1 MIARTARFTLRRRRP
16 LLLGILP
23 FVLAFVPSA
32 YADRGASVGLTTIP
46 AVPSAARVARG
57 IAVAVHAPDQLV
69 VGASYPFVLEAI
81 GFATAERG
89 EPLPGATVEVGW
101 DPSGGA
107 STAIPSLKGTSDA
120 DGRFAG
126 SLILPPGEGPA
137 KLLIRVSAAGHERV
151 ETISV
156 RRLEAKSL
164 AVIAPKTY
172 VRPGSTVSARLQLR
186 DEVATTAVAG
196 APIEVRFEE
205 SGIPLA
211 KKVVTTDRGG
221 SALVNFQ
228 VPPGAL
234 AGSHFTLYA
243 ETPGASGAVTY
254 SVESDAPAVPSVAV
268 AWEESE
274 LRPGA
279 TGKAIFSYLDA
290 ANHPVVGAPVWIV
303 VSAKNTAPN
312 DLEWKLIP
320 PVKTGSDGR
329 YAYTFVAPTLIPPN
343 GANYSVFAKI
353 SVDGED
359 RVLSGT
365 VAVGRV
371 RASLEVLPET
381 GELVPGALQ
390 DLLFRAE
397 HDGKPLANLP
407 LIIRGDFANGKPIDI
422 VTNGDGLAKISVT
435 PPSDTGA
442 HRNNDFAGSCATNV
456 GTTVEIAPGPA
467 AKPEIASLLGTRT
480 VCVPVAKARRVF
492 VDVDRPVLRAG
503 EELVV
508 RLRGAENG
516 VRYVVTATSTEH
528 PTALNG
534 VAAADGS
541 YRISIPSGA
550 RGLFRVEAM
559 RFSRPADEPAEAPRP
574 TGEEGPDA
582 RAREEARLAGRVV
595 LVAPDHA
602 PTLTVEKVEGR
613 LVPGGTVRVSVR
625 LEADG
630 KPVAGSVSALVSRAD
645 HLAKGADVRFDD
657 KRNICPISDE
667 KVGSEKSTCE
677 RFFEGTSPADAL
689 LRKSALTEFVAGRS
703 PVLDPLATARADFR
717 EAFEHAVA
725 SLHKSVLEA
734 SSDRATLADVR
745 RGNGAAASFH
755 PELLASLFG
764 VSGDAPSDD
773 VPQTPG
779 GEPISLRDLLG
790 RDAQVNFSVV
800 AKRVTRL
807 KLLRALL
814 KLRDARKALDRDEP
828 VFKDPNVFL
837 RRELREGALTEAELL
852 DPWGGIL
859 AFKQKGGPEA
869 FPFLTI
875 THGWVLASPGPDGK
889 LGTGDDIDDPFQR
902 VVREGTPLARAVDE
916 QRMVDAR
923 WDVEVSDATVA
934 KWTEIL
940 EKMIDTG
947 GLISGFGSGTGQ
959 GFGSGSGR
967 VGGSHS
973 AKEPRLRYGS
983 DDGFQAPVDIG
994 PDGRAV
1000 LELKLGAEEAN
1011 YRGLL
1016 VATDLRGL
1024 HAATMVE
1031 LPAALPTSIR
1041 AGLPANLVR
1050 GDTFALPIVARN
1062 RTDAPRTLSWSVEVG
1077 GRGPA
1082 VSVPAPGALTLS
1094 GPTSGTWTVP
1104 AHGEA
1109 TVTANVAA
1117 SRTGGGSVT
1126 VHLFEN
1132 GKEIDSFQT
1141 DTSVD
1146 EPATTATMVTTFT
1159 ASGATRL
1166 DLPAETRTGPVAVVV
1181 SRRLGEAG
1189 AGWLRSDTVPRALAS
1204 LAPSHLTDRDAVSQ
1218 ALAVVNRLKTAGFTV
1233 AADTSAEERLFD
1245 TLAARYASLPGGSEL
1260 ATARQTRALAGW
1272 EAAPGKADARKKTD
1286 KKLSPA
1292 VVACPSAHGKLDV
1305 ASAEFEPAT
1314 GGEACWDAW
1323 VSETAKRLTE
1333 GDSVEDI
1340 SRAILLFSE
1349 RPQRRPTAAALA
1361 ERLEKL
1367 VGLGKDGRFT
1377 MGGIAGPRDDAHRA
1391 LRSLTYAAL
1400 LAIVPERPATTQRA
1414 TPETLRSKL
1423 LTEQA
1428 ADGGFGSPEATRWA
1442 LSALGAFSGT
1452 PVEVATD
1459 GDRRMVAPSVTIGD
1473 GDDVEKSVLFSND
1486 LARFAL
1492 STVAAAVRVHAGDAP
1507 VLVRVS
1513 RTVTRSWLAPPRPL
1527 EGAVTTK
1534 WETSTKV
1541 ADPENPGKELV
1552 KSDIGRLYV
1561 TFPGDG
1567 RNKTVHLTLPPGAVP
1582 AAALPGLVRFGSTLE
1597 LTRNAD
1603 GAPQVVTIPLRYTL
1617 AGTFRVPEGSVTY
1630 TDGRAPAE
1638 VVPSTVITVAP

>member
-1 MIARTARFTLRRRRP
+1 MIARTARLTLRRRRP

-32 YADRGASVGLTTIP
+32 YADRGVTVGPTTMP
-46 AVPSAARVARG
+46 VAPSAARVARG
-57 IAVAVHAPDQLV
+57 IAVAVHAPAQLV
-69 VGASYPFVLEAI
+69 VGASFPFVLEAI
-81 GFATAERG
+81 GFATADRG

-107 STAIPSLKGTSDA
+107 STAIPALKGTSDA

-137 KLLIRVSAAGHERV
+137 KLLIRISAAGHERV

-156 RRLEAKSL
+156 GRLDAKSL
-164 AVIAPKTY
+164 AVIAPKTD

-211 KKVVTTDRGG
+211 KKVVMTDRGG

-234 AGSHFTLYA
+234 AGSRFTLHA
-243 ETPGASGAVTY
+243 ATPGASGAVTY
-254 SVESDAPAVPSVAV
+254 SVESDAPAVPSVTL

-279 TGKAIFSYLDA
+279 TGKAVVSYLDA
-290 ANHPVVGAPVWIV
+290 ANHPVVGASVRIV
-303 VSAKNTAPN
+303 TSAKNTAPT
-312 DLEWKLIP
+312 DAEWKLVAP
-320 PVKTGSDGR
+320 AKTGSDGR
-329 YAYTFVAPTLIPPN
+329 YVYSFVAPTLIPPN
-343 GANYSVFAKI
+343 GANYTVFAKL
-353 SVDGED
+353 SVDGQD

-365 VAVGRV
+365 VAIGRV

-381 GELVPGALQ
+381 GELVPGAPQ
-390 DLLFRAE
+390 DILFRAE
-397 HDGKPLANLP
+397 YDGKPLTNLP
-407 LIIRGDFANGKPIDI
+407 LIIRGDFANGKPIDV

-435 PPSDTGA
+435 PPTDTGA
-442 HRNNDFAGSCATNV
+442 HRNNDFAGTCATNV

-467 AKPEIASLLGTRT
+467 AKPEISSLLGTRT
-480 VCVPVAKARRVF
+480 VCVPVAKARRLF
-492 VDVDRPVLRAG
+492 VDVDRPVLRGG

-541 YRISIPSGA
+541 YRISMPSGA

-559 RFSRPADEPAEAPRP
+559 RFSRPADEPAEAPRS

-582 RAREEARLAGRVV
+582 RAREEARLSGRVV

-602 PTLTVEKVEGR
+602 PTLTVEKIEGR

-630 KPVAGSVSALVSRAD
+630 KPVAGSVAALVSRAD
-645 HLAKGADVRFDD
+645 RLAKGADVRFDD
-657 KRNICPISDE
+657 KRNICPVYDE
-667 KVGSEKSTCE
+667 KIGSEKSTCE
-677 RFFEGTSPADAL
+677 RFFEGTSPADVL

-734 SSDRATLADVR
+734 SRDRATLTDVR
-745 RGNGAAASFH
+745 RGNGPGAAFH

-764 VSGDAPSDD
+764 VSGDAPNDE
-773 VPQTPG
+773 VPHTPG

-814 KLRDARKALDRDEP
+814 KLRDARKSLDRDEP
-828 VFKDPNVFL
+828 VFHDPNVFL
-837 RRELREGALTEAELL
+837 RRVLREGALTEAELL
-852 DPWGGIL
+852 DPWGGTL
-859 AFKQKGGPEA
+859 AFKQKAGPEA

-934 KWTEIL
+934 KWNEIL

-947 GLISGFGSGTGQ
+947 ELVGGFGTGSGQ
-959 GFGSGSGR
+959 GFGSGGGGL
-967 VGGSHS
+967 GGSHMGKS
-973 AKEPRLRYGS
+973 PRIRYGS
-983 DDGFQAPVDIG
+983 DDGFQAPVEIG

-1050 GDTFALPIVARN
+1050 GDTLALPIVARN
-1062 RTDAPRTLSWSVEVG
+1062 RTDAPRNLSWSVEVG
-1077 GRGPA
+1077 G
-1082 VSVPAPGALTLS
+1082 SGALTLA
-1094 GPTSGTWTVP
+1094 GPTSGSWTVP
-1104 AHGEA
+1104 ANGET
-1109 TVTANVAA
+1109 TVTASVAA
-1117 SRTGGGSVT
+1117 PRTGGGSVT
-1126 VHLFEN
+1126 VRLFEN

-1141 DTSVD
+1141 ETAVG
-1146 EPATTATMVTTFT
+1146 EAATAATVITTFT
-1159 ASGATRL
+1159 ATGATRL
-1166 DLPAETRTGPVAVVV
+1166 DLPEETRTGPVAVVV
-1181 SRRLGEAG
+1181 SRRLGDAG

-1245 TLAARYASLPGGSEL
+1245 TLAARYASLPGGSDL

-1272 EAAPGKADARKKTD
+1272 ESAPGKAEARKKID
-1286 KKLSPA
+1286 KKQNPS

-1305 ASAEFEPAT
+1305 AAAEFEPAS

-1323 VSETAKRLTE
+1323 VSDTAKRLTE
-1333 GDSVEDI
+1333 GDSVEDV

-1377 MGGIAGPRDDAHRA
+1377 LGGIAGPRDDAHRA

-1400 LAIVPERPATTQRA
+1400 LAIVGERPANGQRA

-1442 LSALGAFSGT
+1442 LSALGAFAGT
-1452 PVEVATD
+1452 PAEVASD
-1459 GDRRMVAPSVTIGD
+1459 GDHRMVAPSVTIGD
-1473 GDDVEKSVLFSND
+1473 GDDVEKSVVFVGD
-1486 LARFAL
+1486 IARFAL
-1492 STVAAAVRVHAGDAP
+1492 PTGAAAVRVQAGDAP

-1541 ADPENPGKELV
+1541 ADPENPEKELV
-1552 KSDIGRLYV
+1552 KSDVGRLYV

-1567 RNKTVHLTLPPGAVP
+1567 RSKTLHLTLPPGAVP
-1582 AAALPGLVRFGSTLE
+1582 AAAIDGLVRFGSALD
-1597 LTRNAD
+1597 LARKAD

-1638 VVPSTVITVAP
+1638 VVPSTVVTIAP